1 MANPYD
7 GNALAYGQPAPDP
20 NNPLTQGT
28 PTLADAW
35 QFNAQAA
42 QGWVNQQRAQSEQMG
57 LWGPQGI
64 TPAGAQ
70 AAGSQMANMLAMATT
85 APGAKGATL
94 ANPAFANW
102 FGKSKIV
109 DDAGNPQMMY
119 HGSNADVHAFD
130 LSKSGQA
137 RGHADESAIFLTSDP
152 KLAGGYA
159 DIVGS
164 DAGAANA
171 GVVYPVHVQ
180 AENPFQSNLDYYN
193 SAAFAREIAKAKQ
206 QGHDSIQFPKLT
218 YEGEHG
224 QMAVFSPTQLK
235 SAIGNRGTYS
245 PSDPRLTYGAAGLA
259 AGAAAASGNNT
270 PPQ

>member
-1 MANPYD
+1 MMS
-7 GNALAYGQPAPDP
+7 GNALLSPEPIDSTRI
-20 NNPLTQGT
+20 NPLAPQ
-28 PTLADAW
+28 PTWADA
-35 QFNAQAA
+35 AQNVAA
-42 QGWVNQQRAQSEQMG
+42 NVGGWIADQRAQSEQQG
-57 LWGPQGI
+57 LWGPGGI
-64 TPAGAQ
+64 TPAGARQ
-70 AAGSQMANMLAMATT
+70 AGMQTAGALAMATT
-85 APGAKGATL
+85 APGD
-94 ANPAFANW
+94 NPAFANW

-109 DDAGNPQMMY
+109 DDAGNPQVMY

-180 AENPFQSNLDYYN
+180 AENPYQSGLDYYN

-245 PSDPRLTYGAAGLA
+245 PTDPRLTYGAAGLA
-259 AGAAAASGNNT
+259 AGAAAAGTQGGS
-270 PPQ
+270 